1 MGVEWSETQIAL
13 LHQHYPT
20 SRAEDLK
27 KIIGKSIKSIYA
39 KANVLGIKK
48 DPQYK
53 SDMIRWADKN
63 RGVFQKGNVPFNK
76 GKKWS
81 EYMSPEGRKRLEATT
96 FKKGNINHK
105 NTFDGN
111 VTIRRDSRGYYYKQ
125 IRLSKSVWQ
134 KYHQYIWEQVNGKIP
149 DGMLVVFKDKDT
161 MNCNIENLEL
171 ITRKENMV
179 RNTIHRYPKEL
190 ITTIRILANVKSKFN
205 INQ

>member
-1 MGVEWSETQIAL
+1 VGLVWNEAQIAL

-48 DPQYK
+48 DPAYK

-63 RGVFQKGNVPFNK
+63 RSVFQKGNIPFNK

-81 EYMSPEGRKRLEATT
+81 EYMSPEGREILKATQ

-111 VTIRRDSRGYYYKQ
+111 VTIRRDSKGYYYKQ

-171 ITRKENMV
+171 ISRKENME

-190 ITTIRILANVKSKFN
+190 ITTIKLLANVKSKFN